1 MNITAILC
9 TCNRCDT
16 LDKALESLAASRL
29 PSSAKWEVI
38 VVDNNSRDRTR
49 EVAEQYCRRYG
60 NHFRYLFEPRPGKS
74 YALNSGIREAAGD
87 ILVFTDDDV
96 IVDPD
101 WLQNLA
107 AALEDGK
114 WVGAGGRTF
123 AERGFSPPAW
133 FPASGR
139 YALPPL
145 ALFDF
150 GAEASELKKSPFGN
164 NMAFHKSM
172 FEKHGGFRTDLGP
185 RFGSKGPQKSE
196 DSEFGMR
203 LLARGERFRYE
214 PSAIVYHSVP
224 KNRARKSYFLAW
236 WFDKVR
242 ADIRVEGLPG
252 STKWFVCGVPLYL
265 FRRLLFWTLK
275 WIFTFKPSDRFECKL
290 KAWAKVGQ
298 ITECYLMWRERKTA
312 Q

>member
-1 MNITAILC
+1 MKITAILC

-16 LDKALESLAASRL
+16 LDKALESLASSRL
-29 PSSAKWEVI
+29 SQGTEWEVI

-49 EVAEQYCRRYG
+49 DLVEEYCRRYPG
-60 NHFRYLFEPRPGKS
+60 HFRYLFEPRPGKS
-74 YALNSGIREAAGD
+74 YALNSGIREAGGD

-96 IVDPD
+96 IVDQN
-101 WLQNLA
+101 WLQNIA
-107 AALEDGK
+107 AGLEDGR

-123 AERGFSPPAW
+123 AEPGFVPPAW
-133 FPASGR
+133 LPQSGR

-150 GAEASELKKSPFGN
+150 GSEPSELKKSPFGN

-172 FEKHGGFRTDLGP
+172 FVKHGGFRTDLGP

-203 LLARGERFRYE
+203 LLARGERFLYE
-214 PSAIVYHSVP
+214 PSAIVYHAVP

-242 ADIRVEGLPG
+242 ADIRVEGIPG
-252 STKWFVCGVPLYL
+252 PTRWFICGVPLYL
-265 FRRLLFWTLK
+265 FRRLAFWTFQ
-275 WIFTFKPSDRFECKL
+275 WIFTFKPADRFECRI

-298 ITECYLMWRERKTA
+298 ITECYRMWREGKAR
-312 Q
+312 

>member
-1 MNITAILC
+1 M
-9 TCNRCDT
+9 
-16 LDKALESLAASRL
+16 
-29 PSSAKWEVI
+29 
-38 VVDNNSRDRTR
+38 VDNNSRDRTR
-49 EVAEQYCRRYG
+49 EVVEQYCRQYG

-74 YALNSGIREAAGD
+74 YALNAGIREAAGD

-96 IVDPD
+96 IVDPN

-107 AALEDGK
+107 GALEDGK

-123 AERGFSPPAW
+123 AEPGFSPPRW
-133 FPASGR
+133 FPPSGR

-150 GAEASELKKSPFGN
+150 GAKASELKKSPFGN

-203 LLARGERFRYE
+203 LLTRGERFRYE
-214 PSAIVYHSVP
+214 PSAIVYHAVP
-224 KNRARKSYFLAW
+224 QNRAKKSYFLAW

-242 ADIRVEGLPG
+242 ADIRVEGIPDE
-252 STKWFVCGVPLYL
+252 TRWFVCGVPLYL
-265 FRRLLFWTLK
+265 FRRLLFWSLQ
-275 WIFTFKPSDRFECKL
+275 WIITFKPSDRFECKL
-290 KAWAKVGQ
+290 KAWTKVGQ
-298 ITECYLMWRERKTA
+298 ITECCRMWRERKTA